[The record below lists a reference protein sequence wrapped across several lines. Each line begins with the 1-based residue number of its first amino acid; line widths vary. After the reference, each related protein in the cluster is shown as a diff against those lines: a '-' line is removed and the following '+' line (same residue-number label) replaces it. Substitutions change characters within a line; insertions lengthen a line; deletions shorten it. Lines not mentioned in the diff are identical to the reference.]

1 MPKVVVYTK
10 LLMPNSSG
18 TTGLKRNL
26 NSAILAKRFILFI
39 FVCLAFLALVLLFG
53 VLRDYF
59 ADGYKYLYRSFFFI
73 SDFFSARYRPSL
85 MYFPIDVTVA
95 LFLAFT
101 FTFLDFPRL
110 RRAGVLVVSLV
121 QAASY
126 FMIGGP
132 ADVTVGGILI
142 FATGTFLI
150 VALVL
155 FLVTEICAKFA
166 TRIAQA
172 PVVIQWCVGLALLIV
187 PYIALSYF
195 ILPKDVTRCDSVH
208 FSERKDA
215 CYINILQRTKS
226 EDGYKLC
233 ANVSQ
238 LKRKEQCEEIFLD
251 YVSTDPLGP
260 GITDK
265 LCQTIGQLL
274 DPNGCRARL

>member
-1 MPKVVVYTK
+1 
-10 LLMPNSSG
+10 MPNSSG
-18 TTGLKRNL
+18 ITPFKRNL
-26 NSAILAKRFILFI
+26 DSTFLARRFTLFI
-39 FVCLAFLALVLLFG
+39 FVCLAFLALVLLLG

-59 ADGYKYLYRSFFFI
+59 ADEYKYLYRSFFFI

-85 MYFPIDVTVA
+85 IYFPIDVTVA
-95 LFLAFT
+95 LSLAFS
-101 FTFLDFPRL
+101 FSFLDFPRL
-110 RRAGVLVVSLV
+110 RRFSVLVVSLV
-121 QAASY
+121 LIVPY

-132 ADVTVGGILI
+132 ADITLERMLILATV
-142 FATGTFLI
+142 TFLI

-172 PVVIQWCVGLALLIV
+172 PVVIRWCVGLALLIV

-238 LKRKEQCEEIFLD
+238 LKRKEQCEQIFLD
-251 YVSTDPLGP
+251 YVSTDPFGP
-260 GITDK
+260 GITDE

-274 DPNGCRARL
+274 DTNGCRARL